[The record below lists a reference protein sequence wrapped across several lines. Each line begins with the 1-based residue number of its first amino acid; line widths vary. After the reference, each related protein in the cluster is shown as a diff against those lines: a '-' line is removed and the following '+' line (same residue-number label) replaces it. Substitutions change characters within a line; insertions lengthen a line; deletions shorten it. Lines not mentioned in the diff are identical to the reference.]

1 MKTAFRA
8 PPTTCSGAASEARA
22 VIRLLREAAAR
33 NEPCPRRVRVEL
45 PLPLADLDSDA
56 LAFAGLHGQAS
67 DWSGGIDQRFRVT
80 KGLIDAFVLDGYE
93 NEYLGLLDRDADG
106 MGVWKIGGSNSGGAH
121 DATLVTH
128 PSDTTAGFFLKLLDG
143 AYGARVAECDH
154 LVIVVNAFWSGSGER
169 VGQPWEFAL
178 RRRAREVLSVKPD
191 EKTGRNNWEKVY
203 CARRCRS
210 AAGVE
215 GTLRRAWPGSW
226 RLFDAEGVR
235 VVLEAET
242 EPSNICR
249 HLPSVGTLW
258 PPRRLRP
265 VGGASVSA
273 REAALRKTML
283 CPRKRRWPLW
293 QPRLLL
299 IQVGDWEELRVAV
312 CREQKTRCSEG
323 S

>member
-106 MGVWKIGGSNSGGAH
+106 MGVWKIGGSITGGAH

-143 AYGARVAECDH
+143 EYGARVAENDH
-154 LVIVVNAFWSGSGER
+154 LIIVVNAFWSGSGEK

-178 RRRAREVLSVKPD
+178 RRRAREVLSVKA
-191 EKTGRNNWEKVY
+191 ENGTTNQNWEKVY

-215 GTLRRAWPGSW
+215 GTLIRAWPGSW

-235 VVLEAET
+235 VVLEAST
-242 EPSNICR
+242 EPSNRAI
-249 HLPSVGTLW
+249 
-258 PPRRLRP
+258 
-265 VGGASVSA
+265 A
-273 REAALRKTML
+273 EALNADAD
-283 CPRKRRWPLW
+283 
-293 QPRLLL
+293 
-299 IQVGDWEELRVAV
+299 VGDAAGYNRDAADTSRDDDVI
-312 CREQKTRCSEG
+312 T
-323 S
+323 

>member
-242 EPSNICR
+242 EPSNRAI
-249 HLPSVGTLW
+249 
-258 PPRRLRP
+258 
-265 VGGASVSA
+265 A
-273 REAALRKTML
+273 EALNADAD
-283 CPRKRRWPLW
+283 
-293 QPRLLL
+293 
-299 IQVGDWEELRVAV
+299 VGDAAGYNRDAADTSRDDDVI
-312 CREQKTRCSEG
+312 T
-323 S
+323 

>member
-154 LVIVVNAFWSGSGER
+154 LIIVVNAFWSGSGER

-242 EPSNICR
+242 EPSNRAI
-249 HLPSVGTLW
+249 
-258 PPRRLRP
+258 
-265 VGGASVSA
+265 A
-273 REAALRKTML
+273 EALNADAD
-283 CPRKRRWPLW
+283 
-293 QPRLLL
+293 
-299 IQVGDWEELRVAV
+299 VGDAAGYNRDAADTSRDDDVI
-312 CREQKTRCSEG
+312 T
-323 S
+323 

>member
-33 NEPCPRRVRVEL
+33 NDPCPRRVRVEL

-191 EKTGRNNWEKVY
+191 EKREETTGRRCIARGDVA
-203 CARRCRS
+203 ARRGWRERCVERGPVRGACSTQRACEWCSRPRPSPPTAPSRRRS
-210 AAGVE
+210 TRTRTW
-215 GTLRRAWPGSW
+215 GTPRGTTGTQQTRPGM
-226 RLFDAEGVR
+226 
-235 VVLEAET
+235 T
-242 EPSNICR
+242 
-249 HLPSVGTLW
+249 T
-258 PPRRLRP
+258 
-265 VGGASVSA
+265 
-273 REAALRKTML
+273 
-283 CPRKRRWPLW
+283 
-293 QPRLLL
+293 
-299 IQVGDWEELRVAV
+299 
-312 CREQKTRCSEG
+312 
-323 S
+323 

>member
-1 MKTAFRA
+1 M
-8 PPTTCSGAASEARA
+8 
-22 VIRLLREAAAR
+22 IRLLREAAAR

-242 EPSNICR
+242 EPSNRAI
-249 HLPSVGTLW
+249 
-258 PPRRLRP
+258 
-265 VGGASVSA
+265 A
-273 REAALRKTML
+273 EALNADAD
-283 CPRKRRWPLW
+283 
-293 QPRLLL
+293 
-299 IQVGDWEELRVAV
+299 VGDAAGYNRDAADTSRDDDVI
-312 CREQKTRCSEG
+312 T
-323 S
+323 

>member
-154 LVIVVNAFWSGSGER
+154 LINVVNAFWSGSGER

-242 EPSNICR
+242 EPSNRAI
-249 HLPSVGTLW
+249 
-258 PPRRLRP
+258 
-265 VGGASVSA
+265 A
-273 REAALRKTML
+273 EALNADAD
-283 CPRKRRWPLW
+283 
-293 QPRLLL
+293 
-299 IQVGDWEELRVAV
+299 VGDAAGYNRDAADTSRDDDVI
-312 CREQKTRCSEG
+312 T
-323 S
+323 